1 METVKEKSSENLHF
15 EVNKSGDGL
24 KTCRSNSTLNKKSI
38 CLWVNCSMTDVGNF
52 KYCLCSSETEQM
64 TVNH

>member
-24 KTCRSNSTLNKKSI
+24 KTCGSNSTLNMKPI

-52 KYCLCSSETEQM
+52 KYMGKETGL
-64 TVNH
+64 